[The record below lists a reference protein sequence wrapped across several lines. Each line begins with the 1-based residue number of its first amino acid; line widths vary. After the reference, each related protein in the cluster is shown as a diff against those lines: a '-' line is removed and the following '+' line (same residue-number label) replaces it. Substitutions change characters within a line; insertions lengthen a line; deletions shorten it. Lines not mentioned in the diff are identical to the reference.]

1 MSSPRVEGRANH
13 GNLTLRS
20 VPRVGILII
29 RDVPGVGNFDM
40 LPPWSPDWSGERG
53 EDLEMTYL
61 GKYPEGIWLNFP
73 PSCQSNGWTKGE
85 WYMDLVASKETMS
98 FLTPVSYLSL
108 KVYNT
113 MFFLFIIYKSLLPA
127 WHHFNRCSALSLWH
141 KKQKICVFLNV
152 EWFVPGS
159 CQIWW
164 KLESYPMVSI
174 LNLKPK
180 SWLKS

>member
-1 MSSPRVEGRANH
+1 MGIWLWGDCPQGRDFDHTWCSRGGEFWHVA
-13 GNLTLRS
+13 TLIS
-20 VPRVGILII
+20 WLE
-29 RDVPGVGNFDM
+29 
-40 LPPWSPDWSGERG
+40 SGERG

-61 GKYPEGIWLNFP
+61 GKYPESIWLNFP

-113 MFFLFIIYKSLLPA
+113 MFFQFIIYKSLLPA

>member
-1 MSSPRVEGRANH
+1 MLPGW
-13 GNLTLRS
+13 
-20 VPRVGILII
+20 GILTCRHLDLLIGEW
-29 RDVPGVGNFDM
+29 RERRGPGN
-40 LPPWSPDWSGERG
+40 
-53 EDLEMTYL
+53 DLSWKIPRRHLIEFPAFMS
-61 GKYPEGIWLNFP
+61 EQWLN
-73 PSCQSNGWTKGE
+73 QRWVVHG
-85 WYMDLVASKETMS
+85 LMS

-113 MFFLFIIYKSLLPA
+113 MFFQFIIYKSLLPA